1 LSSKI
6 QDTVLKHRLM
16 KTLREISAMLL
27 WAFAVLKVIVFDI
40 DVYVF
45 EKYLPSLRWTLNYRF
60 FALLVLISAVLIAIR
75 KKPFRSF
82 SAFIISYPLILLCW
96 RIPKL
101 FFRNW
106 ALTIAFAPAL
116 YDLLRSFRSR
126 FIVMTAAALSAVCI
140 VLSSTSHV
148 LIPSMVLLGVYLIT
162 HLYRSLRKAYRSSI
176 FEGLADLVKKMRVG
190 LQGGQ
195 QALWKKEK
203 YDSGT
208 TEYQQQCLTF
218 YLFNMSVEIVR
229 EKLLKVAKSRKPDL
243 YLMIS
248 WLSTVLLTSLIYAF
262 EYWSLYK
269 IDALSFTANHTLSF
283 WGFWGFSFGKLTPS
297 SISAITP
304 VSGAATVLSYSEL
317 FCSLIILVI
326 LVFSV
331 LTAAREKYRE
341 DIGDFVSE
349 VGKLGRDLQE
359 QFFQLYALAVADVE
373 LVLLSSNAAF
383 INQLRKARGL
393 PNLSVP
399 EKGKQTGAESE
410 KN

>member
-1 LSSKI
+1 MSSKT
-6 QDTVLKHRLM
+6 QDAVVKHRLM
-16 KTLREISAMLL
+16 KTLREISAMIL
-27 WAFAVLKVIVFDI
+27 WAFIVVKVIVFDI

-60 FALLVLISAVLIAIR
+60 FALLVLISVVLIGIR
-75 KKPFRSF
+75 KKPFRWF
-82 SAFIISYPLILLCW
+82 FVYLVSYPLILLCW

-126 FIVMTAAALSAVCI
+126 FAVMTGAALSAICI
-140 VLSSTSHV
+140 VLSSTFYL
-148 LIPSMVLLGVYLIT
+148 LIPSMVLLGVYLIM

-176 FEGLADLVKKMRVG
+176 FEGLGDLVKKLRVA
-190 LQGGQ
+190 LEGGHHG
-195 QALWKKEK
+195 LWKKEK
-203 YDSGT
+203 YDPGT
-208 TEYQQQCLTF
+208 KEYEQQCLTF
-218 YLFNMSVEIVR
+218 YLLNSGVEIVG

-243 YLMIS
+243 YLMIF
-248 WLSTVLLTSLIYAF
+248 WLATVLLTSLIYAL

-283 WGFWGFSFGKLTPS
+283 WSFWGFSFGKLTPS
-297 SISAITP
+297 SISAIAP
-304 VSGAATVLSYSEL
+304 VSVAATVLSYSEL
-317 FCSLIILVI
+317 FCALIILVI

-341 DIGDFVSE
+341 DIADFVSE
-349 VGKLGRDLQE
+349 VGSLGRHLQE
-359 QFFQLYALAVADVE
+359 QFFQLYAVAVADVE
-373 LVLLSSNAAF
+373 IVLLSSNAVL

-399 EKGKQTGAESE
+399 EKGEQAGAEDA
-410 KN
+410 K

>member
-1 LSSKI
+1 MSSKI
-6 QDTVLKHRLM
+6 QDTVVKHSLM
-16 KTLREISAMLL
+16 KAVREVTAMIL
-27 WAFAVLKVIVFDI
+27 WASIVMKVIVFDI

-45 EKYLPSLRWTLNYRF
+45 EKYLPSLRLALNYRF
-60 FALLVLISAVLIAIR
+60 FALLVLISVVLIGIR
-75 KKPFRSF
+75 KKTFRSF
-82 SAFIISYPLILLCW
+82 FAYIISYPLILLFW

-126 FIVMTAAALSAVCI
+126 FILMTAAALSALCI
-140 VLSSTSHV
+140 VLSSTSQL
-148 LIPSMVLLGVYLIT
+148 LIPSMVLLGVYLVM

-176 FEGLADLVKKMRVG
+176 FQGLADLVKKMRVG
-190 LQGGQ
+190 LKGGQ

-218 YLFNMSVEIVR
+218 YLFNTGVEIVG
-229 EKLLKVAKSRKPDL
+229 EKLLKVAKSRRPDL

-248 WLSTVLLTSLIYAF
+248 WLTTVLLTSLIYAF

-269 IDALSFTANHTLSF
+269 IDALSFTPNYTLSF
-283 WGFWGFSFGKLTPS
+283 WSFWGFSFGKLTPS
-297 SISAITP
+297 SISAIGP
-304 VSGAATVLSYSEL
+304 VSGIATVLSYSEL
-317 FCSLIILVI
+317 FCALIILVI

-349 VGKLGRDLQE
+349 VGNLGRDLQE
-359 QFFQLYALAVADVE
+359 QFFPLYALAVADVE
-373 LVLLSSNAAF
+373 LVLLSSNAVL
-383 INQLRKARGL
+383 INQVRKARGL
-393 PNLSVP
+393 PNLSIP
-399 EKGKQTGAESE
+399 EKSEQAGAEDA
-410 KN
+410 K

>member
-1 LSSKI
+1 MI
-6 QDTVLKHRLM
+6 
-16 KTLREISAMLL
+16 L
-27 WAFAVLKVIVFDI
+27 WVFIVVKVIVFDI

-45 EKYLPSLRWTLNYRF
+45 EKYFPSLRWTLNYRF
-60 FALLVLISAVLIAIR
+60 FALLVLISVVLIGIR
-75 KKPFRSF
+75 KKSFRRF
-82 SAFIISYPLILLCW
+82 FAYVISYPLILLCW

-101 FFRNW
+101 FFHNW

-126 FIVMTAAALSAVCI
+126 FAVMTGAALSAICI
-140 VLSSTSHV
+140 LISSTFYL
-148 LIPSMVLLGVYLIT
+148 LIPSMVLLGVYLIM

-176 FEGLADLVKKMRVG
+176 FEGLGDLVKKLRVA
-190 LQGGQ
+190 LEGGQ
-195 QALWKKEK
+195 YGLWKKEK
-203 YDSGT
+203 YDTGT
-208 TEYQQQCLTF
+208 KEYEQQCLTF
-218 YLFNMSVEIVR
+218 YLLNSGVEIVG

-248 WLSTVLLTSLIYAF
+248 WLATVLLTSLIYAL

-283 WGFWGFSFGKLTPS
+283 WSFWGFSFGKLTPS
-297 SISAITP
+297 SISAIAP
-304 VSGAATVLSYSEL
+304 VSVAATVLSYSEL
-317 FCSLIILVI
+317 FCALIILVI

-341 DIGDFVSE
+341 DIADFISE
-349 VGKLGRDLQE
+349 VGSLGRHLQE
-359 QFFQLYALAVADVE
+359 QFFQLYAVAVADVE
-373 LVLLSSNAAF
+373 IVLLSSNAVL

-399 EKGKQTGAESE
+399 GKGEQAGAEDA
-410 KN
+410 K